1 MNEIKNIESNKNIQ
15 NTSAWIKMTKSEIE
29 WIIISLNISEK
40 SSEIH
45 NKSGNSIAFRQ
56 LQRDFIRI
64 KNKIMKGD
72 DVYDTR
78 NETKEEDRNG
88 PQACESCDD

>member
-1 MNEIKNIESNKNIQ
+1 MDEIKNIESNKNIQ

-45 NKSGNSIAFRQ
+45 DKSGNSIAFRQ

-64 KNKIMKGD
+64 KNKIMKGEEE
-72 DVYDTR
+72 YETR
-78 NETKEEDRNG
+78 NETKEENRNG
-88 PQACESCDD
+88 PQTCSTCID

>member
-45 NKSGNSIAFRQ
+45 DKSGDSIAFRQ

-64 KNKIMKGD
+64 KNKIMKGEEE
-72 DVYDTR
+72 YETR
-78 NETKEEDRNG
+78 NKTEEENRNG
-88 PQACESCDD
+88 AQACESCVD

>member
-45 NKSGNSIAFRQ
+45 DKSGNSIAFRQ

-64 KNKIMKGD
+64 KNKIMKGEEE
-72 DVYDTR
+72 YETR
-78 NETKEEDRNG
+78 NKTEEENRNG
-88 PQACESCDD
+88 AQACESCVD